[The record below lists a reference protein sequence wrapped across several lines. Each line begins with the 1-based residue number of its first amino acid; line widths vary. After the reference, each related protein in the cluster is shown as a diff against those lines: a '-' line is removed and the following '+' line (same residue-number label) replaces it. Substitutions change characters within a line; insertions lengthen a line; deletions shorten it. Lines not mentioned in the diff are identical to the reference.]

1 MPRGICAHSPHGTQN
16 PVKEEKKVKHSF
28 TTRLISFVL
37 VLVMVLGMFPGNTV
51 HVHAANVEDDQAGA
65 SILSVTNDDTN
76 LEIDYEKPPYKVDA
90 NGDPVYDEK
99 GNLIYLTP
107 QLALSETAEAGL
119 TITDSSYDEYYSDEN
134 KTRWRQVF
142 KGDFDKLRQWLESD
156 DPDDRYIVLMEDI
169 KKTISS
175 GSFESIQISSVKI
188 LDLNGHTLELYDKRN
203 GTTDQN
209 TSANSHTST
218 LFEIN
223 GTGYTQGD
231 NVSDP
236 KKGALLTV
244 IDSAGSN
251 VVITDPEGEI
261 AVKEK
266 RTGRI
271 YTNAYMIDHQ
281 KWDFWYYTQRDIFH
295 VLNGDLV
302 IYGGEFQAG
311 RQKDQMKSNFS
322 WDKLKTVIGDA
333 VTLGTAIF
341 EYATGIEAAE
351 AARNDLLKID
361 MYKDLKE
368 DLKDK
373 YENTGEDESTGTSVK
388 KDGSG
393 GTQDKKNE
401 TPASTG
407 ADANNPKKDDTRDQT
422 VAQKQ
427 NDNNK
432 KEEDEKKGD
441 KGTGNDANKDKSAK
455 SDENTKIA
463 EANKAIGTAALDKDK
478 INAMVDSAIALGEGL
493 FSLFGSQENTRA
505 TACIHG
511 TVARVGNGC
520 ALVVYGGSF
529 IGHGSTPNVRNAV
542 IEASYVKE
550 KKSISNTGDPLF
562 GKSNGGLVYI
572 YDGLFTAKAG
582 ANVFNMFTVN
592 NSDSTIV
599 NTYEVKSTDT
609 GEDEKD
615 GTPIVESESTEKKRP
630 MLFSET
636 YGIREV
642 RFDTKMENGVE
653 TEVPVNTGNITV
665 RGGEFRCYFE
675 PTMMCTLNTST
686 KGTDKNE
693 GQYCPECD
701 KYDDCDCDDVD
712 HHKFTGTAGTV
723 NLGVESFGVDL
734 IKDGRIQLVDV
745 YGVGKLVLL
754 DGGEPIEEEPEKD
767 AINPSTG
774 LPYTEEELRDM
785 EDISDYPGTAPENT
799 YTTDITNE
807 EGIRHY
813 RLFISDTELRCLEYL
828 TVGPNTADTNSTHSF
843 SLKTYYGRG
852 TRAASAWVTDEEN
865 TRAPYSSNEGY
876 FEFEYDDLDTSDG
889 NSGGAP
895 GVYVIPELGLSNALA
910 AGEEIA
916 QSDVWYYH
924 MPVNHSGES
933 LGNFEYTDTFMTG
946 SYVQD
951 DGDDDYWLWLGGG
964 IGGVIWT
971 IKKLL
976 EDGKMVTGDY
986 TVSFNR
992 TREEGSRENMEKYK
1006 DKLTNKDYYTATYDN
1021 YNTNIKFFVYKVY
1034 RVDPLTRDNI
1044 NENDENWA
1052 ADEPLLEMRYGA
1064 TNNSLKCKITLKEME
1079 KAIARK
1085 LGDPDWTFRS
1095 GELYRIEFTVQEHMG
1110 FGYLGSQQDGEV
1122 EFVNHLTPAT
1132 ASSSI
1137 LFRCVEK
1144 DEDKDA
1150 EHYNPDTKKY
1160 TYGQIPDWT
1169 PLQFVKM
1176 NEDGEYYKDETVRPG
1191 EYATVE
1197 LLNGQPSLV
1206 DYEGARIFDVY
1217 YQWYILDDP
1226 EDETPTLIAGTDNV
1240 WVAQNALGGK
1250 QFHKPDNW
1258 LLAEDGSGNGINGE
1272 TYAAI
1277 FDPTSDEASAY
1288 EAYFPNG
1295 LPMDPD
1301 DPKHSPDL
1309 WNYKMLHM
1317 YTEETAAAIDGMKKD
1332 ETKPLYMANN
1342 NAKWGNTDSLY
1353 IPAKYAGKYLQC
1365 KMVVVNVRYPWL
1377 YDNLQT
1383 IKSHVIPITGV
1394 PNPGFAEV
1402 VPAANRDCTSG
1413 GQQGLGTMY
1422 INEVPTFSFT
1432 ANELPA
1438 TYRDQGY
1445 SLKLTTEDYL
1455 DGELV
1460 GSTTRGAAYTP
1471 TGYGSHEVVMK
1482 IEVVDSEG
1490 NSFGAVKYRYNFNIK
1505 FRPLITGAYYTVQ
1518 VEGRQ
1523 TKTDLTAEQF
1533 EARYADLGHF
1543 SDTVFV
1549 QIRAEEL
1556 PQSMKDQGYYMQLN
1570 VVDEVDGEVVL
1581 SKNLGGGYLF
1591 NSVGYCP
1598 DAVGNHTIKLKAV
1611 MLDSNGNLV
1620 ECSETVTFDLSLTL
1634 DFGMYNIKPAPSEED
1649 LAAGVT
1655 DLGTINSRMFSFMY
1669 RPPTWALSYNI
1680 EAKIYDYVNGVL
1692 DSSNRSTLTHKLGDY
1707 INDMTGTYTVDF
1719 YPKGVGRHEVHMLLR
1734 LTDDSGNEVMEQE
1747 HVFHFQYVKE
1757 QPTGIDI
1764 GSYPTGITL
1773 SQGQTHALSWYVS
1786 PTATAEQKAVFTS
1799 SNPEI
1804 ASVSSNG
1811 VITGGSRTGTV
1822 TITATTPCGGFSKT
1836 VKVKVNATS
1845 TPVAVAGIGLRVGEY
1860 LQSGSTT
1867 PTTVQPEDKYVYLS
1881 RVDGV
1886 LTLTMHNYV
1895 VRDNNVHYF
1904 HHADVSVGGDYTYAQ
1919 IVANEYVN
1927 IVVEGDNL
1935 LKVKSSTYTGAGI
1948 FLFQGGKISGS
1959 GTLAIDNF
1967 NCIEVLDSD
1976 FTLSGAKLTLTASY
1990 QGIHGITSYNSS
2002 VDAGVTL
2009 SSGSITAE
2017 TDYDAICADNVT
2029 ISNGTYDLKSDSGN
2043 GIYAIGGTIAIKAGT
2058 LDINAYKNGIDGTTV
2073 TISGGTTKITAKKR
2087 GIDADTVTIN
2097 GGTTW
2102 CKGCV
2107 RGVST
2112 YKMDVTA
2119 GALYAEG
2126 SEYGIY
2132 APYAYMTSYGG
2143 LDITGGSVLA
2153 KCTDTT
2159 GSSYCYAI
2167 DSSNYTP
2174 TLTGTYQFGATNGS
2188 GAGYTTLNA
2197 SNLTGYDF
2205 VFVGEQPLYFSVWL
2219 NNRWLWD
2226 GCRIGR
2232 SPSSMEAATEP
2243 KVDTAYYKDGVLQ
2256 LMGFDP
2262 VYGELKFGTRTLTI
2276 DMVDGYYNNLET
2288 ITCSASYGL
2297 IIKGDA
2303 YLNVNMF
2310 ADYDEGIRAR
2320 GVTILDS
2327 AFVDV
2332 RASGTCIAACRSV
2345 TVNDGVLY
2353 LTGEGDSTIGITG
2366 YMRQGGTVSVKDG
2379 FLVSS
2384 GTNHSALGSTVS
2396 LSSSCNVDVRVGTNS
2411 NDTSTWDGT
2420 TSLSSYGYLSV
2431 DHAHTW
2437 SYVEPVAPTC
2447 VTDGSEGYYICTGC
2461 GRYFEMA
2468 HESWEFDDLTEIIIP
2483 ATGHTMVDATCTLAE
2498 YCSVCMYSEGEPN
2511 GHDWIDATCAEP
2523 QHCADCG
2530 EITGDALE
2538 HTLDEGVVTTEAT
2551 CSNEGVLT
2559 YTCSACGGTVEEAI
2573 PMDPNAHQ
2581 IVTEADCVNPA
2592 KCGLCDSYVG
2602 FALGHSWVEATC
2614 TTARTCSVCHEIDG
2628 TVPGH
2633 DWVEATCAEAKHCA
2647 VCGITEG
2654 NALAHTWVEATCSAP
2669 RTCTGCWAT
2678 EGEALPH
2685 TYAPATC
2692 DQGETCT
2699 VCGWVET
2706 DPSHSLTHHPAVAPT
2721 CTTDGTVEYW
2731 SCTKCNRNYSDLSGT
2746 VELENVVDPATGHT
2760 FEGVTDC
2767 TAENTCTVCGETIS
2781 GGLHTLT
2788 SGTSSDLYHSGTCD
2802 VCGMTITNERHTF
2815 GDDDFCDVCGREVK
2829 LVTLIEV
2836 TLDDPVAGGTPDMT
2850 IGSADGVG
2858 YHADR
2863 IEWRLRDSTLGYPVL
2878 AEDDTFE
2885 CGKYYFA
2892 RIRVVRDD
2900 GYRFDKTQTV
2910 FKVNGASTSLISA
2923 GDAYYSFDRYYFV
2936 AHPAITKVDAVAP
2949 TCTTDGNVQ
2958 YYHCDTCNKN
2968 YTTATGNTE
2977 ITDVVL
2983 PALGHDY
2990 LDGTCTRCGQGEVF
3004 INITSQPVDY
3014 VGMVGDNATFTVVA
3028 EGEGL
3033 TYQWYYYDTA
3043 ASSWKKSSGGNSAN
3057 LSVVF
3062 AAYRNN
3068 QEYRCEI
3075 TDMDGNT
3082 VTTDTVKLVAKVVDL
3097 VIVTQPVD
3105 YVGSVNDNLSFTVE
3119 AIGNGLTYQWYY
3131 SDNAGATWKISGTPG
3146 FDTATLLPILRAYRD
3161 GYQYYCKI
3169 TDIFGNT
3176 VSSDVVSATV
3186 RSSEIVISQ
3195 QPVAVT
3201 DGVLDQLHTFKVTA
3215 SGDNLEYRWE
3225 YSADGGETWQLSWNQ
3240 GYNADTLT
3248 VRLYAYRSGYLY
3260 RCKIVSG
3267 LKTVVYTDPVEL
3279 VLQAPSATIVKQPA
3293 NVAVVTGKTASFPVQ
3308 VTGNDL
3314 TYQWYRSNDNGATW
3328 TKTYLGGYNTAALSF
3343 VANASR
3349 AALYKCQITDGSGKT
3364 IWSNVVKLQILSAEL
3379 KILTQPQNVTC
3390 ANGAT
3395 ATFTVEA
3402 QGDTLKY
3409 QWYSSADG
3417 GTTWTASYLTGY
3429 NTNTFSF
3436 AVNASRAARLY
3447 KCIITD
3453 AGGNTV
3459 DTNAVSVTIG

>member
-1 MPRGICAHSPHGTQN
+1 M
-16 PVKEEKKVKHSF
+16 KHTIKRIVSF
-28 TTRLISFVL
+28 LL
-37 VLVMVLGMFPGNTV
+37 AAVMVLGMIPAGV
-51 HVHAANVEDDQAGA
+51 IHMPHAHAATDPSKYDLVIDFDYQTENNVKTPEEALELVKDE
-65 SILSVTNDDTN
+65 SLSD
-76 LEIDYEKPPYKVDA
+76 LSEPRLAKS
-90 NGDPVYDEK
+90 VYD
-99 GNLIYLTP
+99 
-107 QLALSETAEAGL
+107 
-119 TITDSSYDEYYSDEN
+119 
-134 KTRWRQVF
+134 
-142 KGDFDKLRQWLESD
+142 GDWDDFREWLEDPSD
-156 DPDDRYIVLMEDI
+156 STQIIQLQEDI
-169 KKTISS
+169 EKWIRPTDNWEPIKIT
-175 GSFESIQISSVKI
+175 GDKI
-188 LDLNGHTLELYDKRN
+188 LDLNGYELQIYDRRN
-203 GTTDQN
+203 GKISGVFNYLGSSENDQN
-209 TSANSHTST
+209 TTVSNHHSYIFQIS
-218 LFEIN
+218 
-223 GTGYTQGD
+223 QG
-231 NVSDP
+231 
-236 KKGALLTV
+236 ATLTV
-244 IDSAGSN
+244 IDSGG
-251 VVITDPEGEI
+251 TKEDP
-261 AVKEK
+261 
-266 RTGRI
+266 GRI
-271 YTNAYMIDHQ
+271 YANAIMINHQ
-281 KWDFWYYTQRDIFH
+281 TWDFLYYTHRDIFH
-295 VLNGDLV
+295 VLDGNLV

-311 RQKDQMKSNFS
+311 RQKDQLKSNFS
-322 WDKLKTVIGDA
+322 WTKLKNVIGQA
-333 VTLGTAIF
+333 VVLGTNIL
-341 EYATGIEAAE
+341 EYTSGISAAE
-351 AARNDLLKID
+351 AADL
-361 MYKDLKE
+361 DLKE
-368 DLKDK
+368 ELFLSKDNK
-373 YENTGEDESTGTSVK
+373 DTEGEDDGKGDKGAAAKKTGEDATKDTK
-388 KDGSG
+388 KD
-393 GTQDKKNE
+393 
-401 TPASTG
+401 TPASAG
-407 ADANNPKKDDTRDQT
+407 AQGDKSQQAEQT

-427 NDNNK
+427 NGKNNGTQ
-432 KEEDEKKGD
+432 DGASKGD
-441 KGTGNDANKDKSAK
+441 QSGENKANKDKPAKEEGKWTQLAKSEKAIASAK
-455 SDENTKIA
+455 W
-463 EANKAIGTAALDKDK
+463 DKDK
-478 INAMVDSAIALGEGL
+478 IGNVVNSVFDLAEGIAGLLGTDER
-493 FSLFGSQENTRA
+493 SRA
-505 TACIHG
+505 TACIQG
-511 TVARVGNGC
+511 TVAKVSNGGT
-520 ALVVYGGSF
+520 LVIYDGYF

-542 IEASYVKE
+542 IEVETSNVKNSNPQSLHYG
-550 KKSISNTGDPLF
+550 KNTG
-562 GKSNGGLVYI
+562 GYVYVYGGTF
-572 YDGLFTAKAG
+572 DAMTG
-582 ANVFNMFTVN
+582 ANVFNMVVTKTNQKQFTYTKDSSGNIVATEVTLPKHETQN
-592 NSDSTIV
+592 MQVLRYDPASLDEWQAGYDAIDASDTEALEAYPNPELV
-599 NTYEVKSTDT
+599 NTANV
-609 GEDEKD
+609 
-615 GTPIVESESTEKKRP
+615 V
-630 MLFSET
+630 
-636 YGIREV
+636 
-642 RFDTKMENGVE
+642 
-653 TEVPVNTGNITV
+653 V
-665 RGGEFRCYFE
+665 RGGTFRCYYE
-675 PTMMCTLNTST
+675 PIIMSVL
-686 KGTDKNE
+686 KDKAE
-693 GQYCPECD
+693 GGQDPEGSD
-701 KYDDCDCDDVD
+701 DDYDY
-712 HHKFTGTAGTV
+712 HIFNGTAGAV
-723 NLGVESFGVDL
+723 NLGVASFDQDL
-734 IKDGRIQLVDV
+734 IKDGRIQIVDV
-745 YGVGKLVLL
+745 YGQGKLVLL
-754 DGGEPIEEEPEKD
+754 DGGEPIYPDGEPASGNND
-767 AINPSTG
+767 S
-774 LPYTEEELRDM
+774 YQTEGGFRQ
-785 EDISDYPGTAPENT
+785 
-799 YTTDITNE
+799 
-807 EGIRHY
+807 Y
-813 RLFISDTELRCLEYL
+813 RLFCGDTELRVSSYL
-828 TVGPNTADTNSTHSF
+828 MVYPNDAKTNSSN
-843 SLKTYYGRG
+843 SMALRTYWG
-852 TRAASAWVTDEEN
+852 TGDDLSDMWDSATPKEEKEWPADMDN
-865 TRAPYSSNEGY
+865 IRAPYSSNEKY
-876 FEFEYDDLDTSDG
+876 IEFVYDDYEDDG
-889 NSGGAP
+889 DGISANY
-895 GVYVIPELGLSNALA
+895 YVIPNLKNTDPMGSNLN
-910 AGEEIA
+910 
-916 QSDVWYYH
+916 SSNVWYYNV
-924 MPVNHSGES
+924 PV
-933 LGNFEYTDTFMTG
+933 DA
-946 SYVQD
+946 D
-951 DGDDDYWLWLGGG
+951 
-964 IGGVIWT
+964 
-971 IKKLL
+971 
-976 EDGKMVTGDY
+976 
-986 TVSFNR
+986 
-992 TREEGSRENMEKYK
+992 EEPIVPKVKYFDF
-1006 DKLTNKDYYTATYDN
+1006 DKLMQSGQIVSKDVEYA
-1021 YNTNIKFFVYKVY
+1021 TNIKWFNYKVY
-1034 RVDPLTRDNI
+1034 RVDPLSRENI
-1044 NENDENWA
+1044 SENGIPCENDDN
-1052 ADEPLLEMRYGA
+1052 PLIEVCYGA
-1064 TNNSLKCKITLKEME
+1064 SPDSLKCKLPLLYLEEQI
-1079 KAIARK
+1079 KARVP
-1085 LGDPDWTFRS
+1085 GWDGFDS
-1095 GELYRIEFTVQEHMG
+1095 GEMYRIVFSVEEHLAYGFNTESEF
-1110 FGYLGSQQDGEV
+1110 DGEM
-1122 EFVNHLTPAT
+1122 TPAS
-1132 ASSSI
+1132 AESSI
-1137 LFRCVEK
+1137 LFLCVSK
-1144 DEDKDA
+1144 DELKKETYTNPNTGKEA
-1150 EHYNPDTKKY
+1150 THYV
-1160 TYGQIPDWT
+1160 PDWT
-1169 PLQFVKM
+1169 PLHFTTDKVM
-1176 NEDGEYYKDETVRPG
+1176 AGNT
-1191 EYATVE
+1191 ATASLIE
-1197 LLNGQPSLV
+1197 GQTGLV
-1206 DYEGARIFDVY
+1206 DWVGDKVFDVY
-1217 YQWYILDDP
+1217 YQWW
-1226 EDETPTLIAGTDNV
+1226 EVDENGNDIRLLAGTDNI
-1240 WVAQNALGGK
+1240 WVAQDTVGK
-1250 QFHKPDNW
+1250 NNHRPNNW
-1258 LLAEDGSGNGINGE
+1258 IIGEDGNGINGE
-1272 TYAAI
+1272 LYANTV
-1277 FDPTSDEASAY
+1277 DPASAAATQY
-1288 EAYFPNG
+1288 TYFPNG
-1295 LPMDPD
+1295 LPKNTANPE
-1301 DPKHSPDL
+1301 KSGAL
-1309 WNYKMLHM
+1309 WSHEMLHM
-1317 YTEETAAAIDGMKKD
+1317 YTLETTGQNEGLKARPD
-1332 ETKPLYMANN
+1332 ETLNMGNN
-1342 NAKWGNTDSLY
+1342 NAFWGNTDSCY
-1353 IPAKYAGKYLQC
+1353 IPMDMAGKYLQ
-1365 KMVVVNVRYPWL
+1365 VRVIAVNCQYPTY
-1377 YDNLQT
+1377 YDNKQT
-1383 IKSHVIPITGV
+1383 YKSHVIPIPGI

-1413 GQQGLGTMY
+1413 GQQNLGTMY

-1432 ANELPA
+1432 ANELSA
-1438 TYRDQGY
+1438 AYRNQGY

-1460 GSTTRGAAYTP
+1460 GSTTGGAAYTP

-1490 NSFGAVKYRYNFNIK
+1490 NCFSALKYRYNFDIK

-1581 SKNLGGGYLF
+1581 SKSLGGGYLF

-1598 DAVGNHTIKLKAV
+1598 DAVGHHTIKLKAV

-1747 HVFHFQYVKE
+1747 HVFNFQYVTE

-1773 SQGQTHALSWYVS
+1773 SEGQTHALSWYVS

-1804 ASVSSNG
+1804 ASVSSSG

-1822 TITATTPCGGFSKT
+1822 TITASTPCGGFSKT

-1948 FLFQGGKISGS
+1948 FLFQGGMISGS

-1967 NCIEVLDSD
+1967 TCIEVLDSD
-1976 FTLSGAKLTLTASY
+1976 FTLSGAKLTLTGSY
-1990 QGIHGITSYNSS
+1990 EGIHGITSYNSS
-2002 VDAGVTL
+2002 VEASVTL

-2017 TDYDAICADNVT
+2017 TDYEPICADNVT
-2029 ISNGTYDLKSDSGN
+2029 ISNGTYDLKSDRGN

-2058 LDINAYKNGIDGTTV
+2058 IDINAYKNGIDGTTV
-2073 TISGGTTKITAKKR
+2073 TISGGTTNVTAKNR
-2087 GIDADTVTIN
+2087 GIDADTVTIS
-2097 GGTTW
+2097 GGGTW

-2188 GAGYTTLNA
+2188 GAGYTTLDA

-2232 SPSSMEAATEP
+2232 STSSMEAATEP

-2262 VYGELKFGTRTLTI
+2262 VYGELKFGTRNLTI

-2332 RASGTCIAACRSV
+2332 RASGTCIAACRSL

-2366 YMRQGGTVSVKDG
+2366 YLRQGGTVSVKDG

-2396 LSSSCNVDVRVGTNS
+2396 LSSSCNVDVQVGTS
-2411 NDTSTWDGT
+2411 SSSTSTWDGT

-2530 EITGDALE
+2530 EVTGDALE

-2551 CSNEGVLT
+2551 CCEDGVVT
-2559 YTCSACGGTVEEAI
+2559 YTCSVCGGTETEVIPADPNLHKFDIAATCDEAI
-2573 PMDPNAHQ
+2573 KCSLCGAYKGSPLGHQ
-2581 IVTEADCVNPA
+2581 WEDATCAAPKTCSVCHATE
-2592 KCGLCDSYVG
+2592 GS
-2602 FALGHSWVEATC
+2602 ALGHNWAEATC
-2614 TTARTCSVCHEIDG
+2614 TTPKRCMRCDT
-2628 TVPGH
+2628 
-2633 DWVEATCAEAKHCA
+2633 
-2647 VCGITEG
+2647 
-2654 NALAHTWVEATCSAP
+2654 
-2669 RTCTGCWAT
+2669 T
-2678 EGEALPH
+2678 EGEALGHDWAEASCTEPK
-2685 TYAPATC
+2685 TC
-2692 DQGETCT
+2692 NRCM
-2699 VCGWVET
+2699 
-2706 DPSHSLTHHPAVAPT
+2706 L
-2721 CTTDGTVEYW
+2721 TDGAP
-2731 SCTKCNRNYSDLSGT
+2731 L
-2746 VELENVVDPATGHT
+2746 GHT
-2760 FEGVTDC
+2760 WDVSDC
-2767 TAENTCTVCGETIS
+2767 TQARTCTVCGETAEA
-2781 GGLHTLT
+2781 GVHTLT
-2788 SGTSSDLYHSGTCD
+2788 TDDLRHQGTCE
-2802 VCGMTITNERHTF
+2802 VCGMTIASERHTF

-2858 YHADR
+2858 YNTDR

-2892 RIRVVRDD
+2892 RIRVARDE

-2923 GDAYYSFDRYYFV
+2923 GDTYYSFDRYYFV
-2936 AHPAITKVDAVAP
+2936 AHPAMTKVDAVAP

-2977 ITDVVL
+2977 IADVVL
-2983 PALGHDY
+2983 PALGHNMV
-2990 LDGTCTRCGQGEVF
+2990 DGTCTRCGYSEAVGGPQIV
-3004 INITSQPVDY
+3004 SQPVDY

-3043 ASSWKKSSGGNSAN
+3043 ASEWKKSSGGTSAT

-3062 AAYRNN
+3062 ATYRNN

-3082 VTTDTVKLVAKVVDL
+3082 VTTDTVKLVAKVVEL

-3119 AIGNGLTYQWYY
+3119 ATGNGLTYQWYY

-3267 LKTVVYTDPVEL
+3267 LKTVVYTEPVEL
-3279 VLQAPSATIVKQPA
+3279 TLQAPSATIVKQPA
-3293 NVAVVTGKTASFPVQ
+3293 NVAVVSGKTASFPVQ

-3328 TKTYLGGYNTAALSF
+3328 AKTYLGGYNTAALSF

-3379 KILTQPQNVTC
+3379 KILTQPQDVTC

-3402 QGDTLKY
+3402 QR
-3409 QWYSSADG
+3409 
-3417 GTTWTASYLTGY
+3417 
-3429 NTNTFSF
+3429 
-3436 AVNASRAARLY
+3436 AVQ
-3447 KCIITD
+3447 
-3453 AGGNTV
+3453 
-3459 DTNAVSVTIG
+3459 